1 MTQRCSTTALWLAD
15 LGILC
20 NVQEQSWSGAT
31 DLIHSLPLK
40 IKNSFVFF
48 LADCIHVKNNKTSI
62 CQCYHGYLSFGDIN

>member
-20 NVQEQSWSGAT
+20 NVHEQSWSGAT
-31 DLIHSLPLK
+31 DVIHSLPLK

-48 LADCIHVKNNKTSI
+48 LADCIHVKK
-62 CQCYHGYLSFGDIN
+62 